1 MSLNAQT
8 MSQIGEFLIALMVL
22 ARRFAGCIECIRPYS
37 SAGCLHE
44 VPCDYEKCHAGRPL
58 DPCRR
63 ISVFHLLPGACQ
75 CQTALGIVFVFI
87 TGPVAGH
94 LNGRAAYRSGV
105 SMWENSVHDDLKPEL
120 KRERERMRASR
131 KSIPRGMTVNR
142 KQGPD

>member
-22 ARRFAGCIECIRPYS
+22 LGALLGALSAFGLIRLPDVYMRS
-37 SAGCLHE
+37 HAATKSATLG
-44 VPCDYEKCHAGRPL
+44 V
-58 DPCRR
+58 
-63 ISVFHLLPGACQ
+63 LLILTGAFLYF
-75 CQTALGIVFVFI
+75 TFYLEHVSAKLLLGIVFVFI

-120 KRERERMRASR
+120 KRERERMRASQKGER
-131 KSIPRGMTVNR
+131 SEKG
-142 KQGPD
+142 